1 MKYDFDPNKPVVPI
15 AYPRLLLD
23 MMVERGFTRSEILQG
38 SQLND
43 AIFDK
48 PDHRLTP
55 AQFLFLILR
64 CFYLSKDPSLGYE
77 MGLRTP
83 VTSHG
88 FLGYGVMSCANLE
101 EAIKLAERFVRLR
114 TVLITFRLY
123 IEGEFAIVETTTNYP
138 VGLLRQFVFESLL
151 LSLAR
156 AGSFITGNAMNSGE
170 IHFDFPEPS
179 YYQTHKDKLPPTF
192 FNQAAN
198 QIRFPKA
205 YLKQALI
212 MADPVAAK
220 LAAEQCERELALMD
234 INDDVPS
241 QVRAML
247 NHQQGHYPQLEQVA
261 DRLFMSSRTLKRRL
275 QQAGL
280 GFQQL
285 LDEARKRDAIKMLQS
300 TSLTVE
306 QIAQRLGYTDPA
318 NFSRAFKKWTGDNPS
333 SYRPDKK

>member
-1 MKYDFDPNKPVVPI
+1 
-15 AYPRLLLD
+15 
-23 MMVERGFTRSEILQG
+23 
-38 SQLND
+38 
-43 AIFDK
+43 
-48 PDHRLTP
+48 
-55 AQFLFLILR
+55 
-64 CFYLSKDPSLGYE
+64 GYE

-114 TVLITFRLY
+114 TVLMSFKLS
-123 IEGEFAIVETTTNYP
+123 IEGDFAIVEASANYP

-170 IHFDFPEPS
+170 IYFDFPEPS
-179 YYQTHKDKLPPTF
+179 YYQVNKDKLPPIS
-192 FNQAAN
+192 FNKASN
-198 QIRFPKA
+198 QLRFPKSF
-205 YLKQALI
+205 LKQPLI

-234 INDDVPS
+234 ISDDIPS

-247 NHQQGHYPQLEQVA
+247 NHQQGEYPQLEQVA
-261 DRLFMSSRTLKRRL
+261 ERLFMSSRTLKRRL

-285 LDEARKRDAIKMLQS
+285 LDEARKRDAIKLLQN
-300 TSLTVE
+300 TSLTIE
-306 QIAQRLGYTDPA
+306 QIALRLGYTDPA
-318 NFSRAFKKWTGDNPS
+318 NFTRAFKKWTGDTPS
-333 SYRPDKK
+333 KYRS

>member
-1 MKYDFDPNKPVVPI
+1 MMKNDFDPNKPAVPI

-23 MMVERGFTRSEILQG
+23 MMLERGFSREEVLSG
-38 SQLND
+38 S
-43 AIFDK
+43 AIDHISFDK
-48 PDHRLTP
+48 PEHRLTP

-101 EAIKLAERFVRLR
+101 EAIRLAQRFVRLR
-114 TVLITFRLY
+114 TVLMNFRLY
-123 IEGEFAIVETTTNYP
+123 EEGEFAIVEANTNSP

-156 AGSFITGNAMNSGE
+156 AGSFITGNSINAGE
-170 IHFDFPEPS
+170 IHFDFAEPP
-179 YYQTHKDKLPPTF
+179 YYQSVKDKLPPIF
-192 FNQAAN
+192 FNKPAN
-198 QIRFPKA
+198 QLRFPKA
-205 YLKQALI
+205 FLKQPLI

-220 LAAEQCERELALMD
+220 LAAEQCERELALFDSSDD
-234 INDDVPS
+234 IPT

-247 NHQQGHYPQLEQVA
+247 NHQQGYYPQLEQVA
-261 DRLFMSSRTLKRRL
+261 ERLFMSSRTLKRRL
-275 QQAGL
+275 QQSGL

-285 LDEARKRDAIKMLQS
+285 LDEARKRDAIKLLQN
-300 TSLTVE
+300 TSLTIE

-318 NFSRAFKKWTGDNPS
+318 NFSRAFKKWTGENPS
-333 SYRPDKK
+333 AYRQAN

>member
-1 MKYDFDPNKPVVPI
+1 
-15 AYPRLLLD
+15 
-23 MMVERGFTRSEILQG
+23 MMVERGFSRQQVLHG
-38 SQLND
+38 SQLD
-43 AIFDK
+43 ELVFDK
-48 PDHRLTP
+48 PEQRLTP
-55 AQFLFLILR
+55 AQFLFLILN
-64 CFYLSKDPSLGYE
+64 CFYLSKDPALGYE

-114 TVLITFRLY
+114 TVLMSFKLS
-123 IEGEFAIVETTTNYP
+123 IEGDFAIVEASANYP

-170 IHFDFPEPS
+170 IYFDFPEPS
-179 YYQTHKDKLPPTF
+179 YYQVNKDKLPPIS
-192 FNQAAN
+192 FNKASN
-198 QIRFPKA
+198 QLRFPKSF
-205 YLKQALI
+205 LKQPLI

-234 INDDVPS
+234 ISDDIPS

-247 NHQQGHYPQLEQVA
+247 NHQQGEYPQLEQVA
-261 DRLFMSSRTLKRRL
+261 ERLFMSSRTLKRRL

-285 LDEARKRDAIKMLQS
+285 LDEARKRDAIKLLQN
-300 TSLTVE
+300 TSLTIE
-306 QIAQRLGYTDPA
+306 QIALRLGYTDPA
-318 NFSRAFKKWTGDNPS
+318 NFTRAFKKWTGDTPS
-333 SYRPDKK
+333 KYRS

>member
-1 MKYDFDPNKPVVPI
+1 MKHDFDPNKAVIPI

-23 MMVERGFTRSEILQG
+23 LMVERGFSRQQVLHG
-38 SQLND
+38 SQLD
-43 AIFDK
+43 ELVFDK
-48 PDHRLTP
+48 PEQRLTP
-55 AQFLFLILR
+55 AQFLFLILN
-64 CFYLSKDPSLGYE
+64 CFYLSKDPALGYE

-114 TVLITFRLY
+114 TVLMSFKLS
-123 IEGEFAIVETTTNYP
+123 IEGDFAIVEASANYP

-156 AGSFITGNAMNSGE
+156 AGSFITGNGMNSGE

-179 YYQTHKDKLPPTF
+179 YYQTHKDKLPPIF
-192 FNQAAN
+192 FNKASN
-198 QIRFPKA
+198 QLRFPKA
-205 YLKQALI
+205 FLKQPLI

-234 INDDVPS
+234 ISDDIPT

-247 NHQQGHYPQLEQVA
+247 NHQQGEYPQLEQVA
-261 DRLFMSSRTLKRRL
+261 ERLFMSSRTLKRRL

-285 LDEARKRDAIKMLQS
+285 LDEARKRDAIKLLQN

-306 QIAQRLGYTDPA
+306 QIALRLGYTDPA
-318 NFSRAFKKWTGDNPS
+318 NFTRAFKKWTGDTPS
-333 SYRPDKK
+333 KYRS